1 MNLLEDEAIVYKSLS
16 VMSMVVI
23 IVGGMKLASAI
34 LTPFLLSLFLAIIAA
49 SFMNFFIRKG
59 MPQLLSWLLVFTSVI
74 AFILIMGVFMSSSL
88 YELQAKLPEYLGKLD
103 ALVDHYIMMSTLD
116 AETLSKQIKSLYHP
130 GALLQHSVTAMEQ
143 VSALLSNSFLVILT
157 VIFMLV
163 QRQTFVHKVAY
174 LADNPKSYR
183 HFDKIIQK
191 VDQYMLILSFI
202 SMLTGLTVYIV
213 LSLMGI
219 DFALTWALMA
229 FFLNFIPNIG
239 SFLAAIPP
247 MLLALIEF
255 DLSYAALVGFFYVV
269 MNTLYGNVLQ
279 PRIIGKGLD
288 LSILVV
294 FLSLVFWG
302 WVFGVIGMVLSIPL
316 TVVFK
321 IILESNEKS
330 RWVAVMLGNDPYEKE
345 RQDDN

>member
-16 VMSMVVI
+16 VMSMIVI

-34 LTPFLLSLFLAIIAA
+34 LTPVLLSLFLAIIAA

-59 MPQLLSWLLVFTSVI
+59 MPQLLSWLLVFTAVI
-74 AFILIMGVFMSSSL
+74 TFIFIMGLLMSSSL
-88 YELQAKLPEYLGKLD
+88 YELQAKLPEYLHKLD
-103 ALVDHYIMMSTLD
+103 ALVDHYIMVSNLD
-116 AETLSKQIKSLYHP
+116 GDLLAQQVKALYHP
-130 GALLQHSVTAMEQ
+130 GALLEHSVAAMRQ
-143 VSALLSNSFLVILT
+143 VSELLSGSLLVILT

-163 QRQTFVHKVAY
+163 QRKTFVHKVAY
-174 LADNPKSYR
+174 LAVTPQSYR
-183 HFDKIIQK
+183 HFEKIIEK

-202 SMLTGLTVYIV
+202 SMLTGVTVYIV
-213 LSLMGI
+213 LTLMGI
-219 DFALTWALMA
+219 DFALMWALMA

-247 MLLALIEF
+247 ILLALVEY
-255 DLSYAALVGFFYVV
+255 DLGYAALLAFFYALI
-269 MNTLYGNVLQ
+269 NTIYGNVLQ

-316 TVVFK
+316 TVMLK

-330 RWVAVMLGNDPYEKE
+330 RWAAVMLGNDPYEKE
-345 RQDDN
+345 SQL

>member
-1 MNLLEDEAIVYKSLS
+1 
-16 VMSMVVI
+16 
-23 IVGGMKLASAI
+23 
-34 LTPFLLSLFLAIIAA
+34 
-49 SFMNFFIRKG
+49 
-59 MPQLLSWLLVFTSVI
+59 
-74 AFILIMGVFMSSSL
+74 
-88 YELQAKLPEYLGKLD
+88 
-103 ALVDHYIMMSTLD
+103 
-116 AETLSKQIKSLYHP
+116 
-130 GALLQHSVTAMEQ
+130 
-143 VSALLSNSFLVILT
+143 
-157 VIFMLV
+157 MLV

-202 SMLTGLTVYIV
+202 SMLTGLTVYVV

-247 MLLALIEF
+247 ILLALIGY
-255 DLSYAALVGFFYVV
+255 DLGYAALVGLFYVV

-316 TVVFK
+316 TVMFK

-330 RWVAVMLGNDPYEKE
+330 RWAAVMLGNDPYEKE
-345 RQDDN
+345 SKSND